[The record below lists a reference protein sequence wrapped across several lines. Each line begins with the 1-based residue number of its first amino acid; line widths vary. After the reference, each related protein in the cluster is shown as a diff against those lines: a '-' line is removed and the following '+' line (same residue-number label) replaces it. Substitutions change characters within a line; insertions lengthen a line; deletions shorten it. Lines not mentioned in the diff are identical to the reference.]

1 MQTSLVLHVPSLL
14 LYTTSAQTHIFLEIC
29 VDAVQLLDI
38 LLQVVP
44 ECVVCRG
51 PLDHGDHVLQGHL
64 GLLNV
69 SGRCEDDQGLPLISH
84 QPLSYDSE

>member
-1 MQTSLVLHVPSLL
+1 MQTGLVLHVPSLL

-44 ECVVCRG
+44 ECVVRRG
-51 PLDHGDHVLQGHL
+51 PLDHGDRVLQGHL

-69 SGRCEDDQGLPLISH
+69 SGRREDDQGLPLISH
-84 QPLSYDSE
+84 RPLSYDSE